1 MVRVVFHKRF
11 PKYLHKRPQKC
22 MILND
27 QSVARDVGINF
38 RQKLKS
44 RRRNSIKKL
53 SRHTSLI
60 CQNSSNK
67 FLIM

>member
-11 PKYLHKRPQKC
+11 SKYLHKRPQRR
-22 MILND
+22 MILNYLYLA
-27 QSVARDVGINF
+27 QDVRTNF
-38 RQKLKS
+38 RKKFKN